1 MNTVT
6 AEKEQI
12 IQQANIFLE
21 RATVIQTLVASKN
34 KLCMSLESIQAQ
46 QTCLTKEIHKSKNIG
61 LLCKVIDIQ

>member
-1 MNTVT
+1 MHTVT

-46 QTCLTKEIHKSKNIG
+46 QTRLTKEIYKSKNIG
-61 LLCKVIDIQ
+61 LRCKVIDIQ